1 MRAYERF
8 LNYVPVWTT
17 SDETSDTVPSADR
30 ELVLARMLVEEMKG
44 LGIADARVDDKGYVY
59 GHIPATPG
67 CEDKPSLG
75 LVAHMD
81 TVADASGENIKPQII
96 ENYDGKDVVLKGSGD
111 ILKVDEFPYLAELK
125 GRTLITTDGTTL
137 LGADDKAGIAE
148 ILTVAEEI
156 IKEGLPHGKICI
168 GFTPDEEIARGAKHF
183 DVEGFGAD
191 YAYTLDGDE
200 EGEIQFENF
209 NASTAF
215 ITIHGV
221 SVHTGS
227 AKDVMV
233 NSQTIATEIHQMLP
247 VNERPE
253 TTEGYEGFYHLV
265 SVQGNVTT
273 TKMKYFIRDFD
284 RRSFDARAQ
293 KLRDIA
299 EEMNKKYGEG
309 KVKVEIV
316 ESYYNMREKIEPC
329 MQLIDYAKAAIE
341 HAGITPI
348 VSPVRGG
355 TDGAR
360 LSFKGLPCPNLGT
373 GGHAFHG
380 VFEHITVEGMEKS
393 EDRILFW
400 RMVFFVTLICCIMG
414 MYNKNPFT
422 FAMNVI
428 TPVVLTA
435 LGIIMLK
442 LAECERAKES
452 GK

>member
-17 SDETSDTVPSADR
+17 SDETSDTVPAADR

-44 LGIADARVDDKGYVY
+44 LEIADARVDDKGYVY

-309 KVKVEIV
+309 KVEVEIV

-380 VFEHITVEGMEKS
+380 VFEHITVEGMDKA
-393 EDRILFW
+393 
-400 RMVFFVTLICCIMG
+400 VLIVKDIIRQ
-414 MYNKNPFT
+414 
-422 FAMNVI
+422 FA
-428 TPVVLTA
+428 
-435 LGIIMLK
+435 
-442 LAECERAKES
+442 E
-452 GK
+452 

>member
-253 TTEGYEGFYHLV
+253 TIEGYEGFYHLV

-309 KVKVEIV
+309 KVEVEIV

-380 VFEHITVEGMEKS
+380 VFEHITVEGMDKA
-393 EDRILFW
+393 
-400 RMVFFVTLICCIMG
+400 VLIVKDIIRQ
-414 MYNKNPFT
+414 
-422 FAMNVI
+422 FA
-428 TPVVLTA
+428 
-435 LGIIMLK
+435 
-442 LAECERAKES
+442 E
-452 GK
+452 

>member
-253 TTEGYEGFYHLV
+253 TTEGYEGFYHRV

-284 RRSFDARAQ
+284 RKSFDARAQ

-309 KVKVEIV
+309 KVEVEIV

-380 VFEHITVEGMEKS
+380 VFEHITVEGMDKA
-393 EDRILFW
+393 
-400 RMVFFVTLICCIMG
+400 VLIVKDIIRQ
-414 MYNKNPFT
+414 
-422 FAMNVI
+422 FA
-428 TPVVLTA
+428 
-435 LGIIMLK
+435 
-442 LAECERAKES
+442 E
-452 GK
+452 

>member
-75 LVAHMD
+75 LAAHMD

-309 KVKVEIV
+309 KVEVEIV

-380 VFEHITVEGMEKS
+380 VFEHITVEGMDKA
-393 EDRILFW
+393 
-400 RMVFFVTLICCIMG
+400 VLIVKDIIRQ
-414 MYNKNPFT
+414 
-422 FAMNVI
+422 FA
-428 TPVVLTA
+428 
-435 LGIIMLK
+435 
-442 LAECERAKES
+442 E
-452 GK
+452 

>member
-75 LVAHMD
+75 LAAHMD

-284 RRSFDARAQ
+284 RKSFDARAQ

-309 KVKVEIV
+309 KVEVEIV

-380 VFEHITVEGMEKS
+380 VFEHITVEGMDKA
-393 EDRILFW
+393 
-400 RMVFFVTLICCIMG
+400 VLIVKDIIRQ
-414 MYNKNPFT
+414 
-422 FAMNVI
+422 FA
-428 TPVVLTA
+428 
-435 LGIIMLK
+435 
-442 LAECERAKES
+442 E
-452 GK
+452 

>member
-309 KVKVEIV
+309 KVEVEIV
-316 ESYYNMREKIEPC
+316 ESYYNMREKIDPC

-380 VFEHITVEGMEKS
+380 VFEHITVEGMDKA
-393 EDRILFW
+393 
-400 RMVFFVTLICCIMG
+400 VLIVKDIIRQ
-414 MYNKNPFT
+414 
-422 FAMNVI
+422 FA
-428 TPVVLTA
+428 
-435 LGIIMLK
+435 
-442 LAECERAKES
+442 E
-452 GK
+452 

>member
-273 TKMKYFIRDFD
+273 TEMKYFIRDFD

-380 VFEHITVEGMEKS
+380 VFEHITVEGMDKA
-393 EDRILFW
+393 
-400 RMVFFVTLICCIMG
+400 VLIVKDIIRQ
-414 MYNKNPFT
+414 
-422 FAMNVI
+422 FA
-428 TPVVLTA
+428 
-435 LGIIMLK
+435 
-442 LAECERAKES
+442 E
-452 GK
+452 

>member
-96 ENYDGKDVVLKGSGD
+96 ENYDGKDVVLKGYGD

-309 KVKVEIV
+309 KVEVEIV

-380 VFEHITVEGMEKS
+380 VFEHITVEGMDKA
-393 EDRILFW
+393 
-400 RMVFFVTLICCIMG
+400 VLIVKDIIRQ
-414 MYNKNPFT
+414 
-422 FAMNVI
+422 FA
-428 TPVVLTA
+428 
-435 LGIIMLK
+435 
-442 LAECERAKES
+442 E
-452 GK
+452 

>member
-30 ELVLARMLVEEMKG
+30 ELVLARMLIEEMKG

-309 KVKVEIV
+309 KVEVEIV

-329 MQLIDYAKAAIE
+329 MRLIDYAKAAIE

-380 VFEHITVEGMEKS
+380 VFEHITVEGMDKA
-393 EDRILFW
+393 
-400 RMVFFVTLICCIMG
+400 VLIVKDIIRQ
-414 MYNKNPFT
+414 
-422 FAMNVI
+422 FA
-428 TPVVLTA
+428 
-435 LGIIMLK
+435 
-442 LAECERAKES
+442 E
-452 GK
+452 

>member
-30 ELVLARMLVEEMKG
+30 ELVLARILVEEMKG

-309 KVKVEIV
+309 KVEVEIV

-380 VFEHITVEGMEKS
+380 VFEHITVEGMDKA
-393 EDRILFW
+393 
-400 RMVFFVTLICCIMG
+400 VLIVKDIIRQ
-414 MYNKNPFT
+414 
-422 FAMNVI
+422 FA
-428 TPVVLTA
+428 
-435 LGIIMLK
+435 
-442 LAECERAKES
+442 E
-452 GK
+452 

>member
-1 MRAYERF
+1 MKAYERF

-59 GHIPATPG
+59 GHIPATHG

-380 VFEHITVEGMEKS
+380 VFEHITVEGMDKA
-393 EDRILFW
+393 
-400 RMVFFVTLICCIMG
+400 VLIVKDIIRQ
-414 MYNKNPFT
+414 
-422 FAMNVI
+422 FA
-428 TPVVLTA
+428 
-435 LGIIMLK
+435 
-442 LAECERAKES
+442 E
-452 GK
+452 

>member
-125 GRTLITTDGTTL
+125 DRTLITTDGTTL

-309 KVKVEIV
+309 KVEVEIV

-341 HAGITPI
+341 HVGITPI

-380 VFEHITVEGMEKS
+380 VFEHITVEGMDKA
-393 EDRILFW
+393 
-400 RMVFFVTLICCIMG
+400 VLIVKDIIRQ
-414 MYNKNPFT
+414 
-422 FAMNVI
+422 FA
-428 TPVVLTA
+428 
-435 LGIIMLK
+435 
-442 LAECERAKES
+442 E
-452 GK
+452 

>member
-44 LGIADARVDDKGYVY
+44 LGIADARVDNKGYVY

-111 ILKVDEFPYLAELK
+111 ILKVEEFPYLAELK

-293 KLRDIA
+293 KLRDIT
-299 EEMNKKYGEG
+299 EEMNKKYGEA
-309 KVKVEIV
+309 KVEVEIV

-380 VFEHITVEGMEKS
+380 VFEHITVEGMDKA
-393 EDRILFW
+393 
-400 RMVFFVTLICCIMG
+400 VLIVKDIIRQ
-414 MYNKNPFT
+414 
-422 FAMNVI
+422 FA
-428 TPVVLTA
+428 
-435 LGIIMLK
+435 
-442 LAECERAKES
+442 E
-452 GK
+452 

>member
-253 TTEGYEGFYHLV
+253 TTERYEGFYHLV

-309 KVKVEIV
+309 KVEVEIV

-380 VFEHITVEGMEKS
+380 VFEHITVEGMDKA
-393 EDRILFW
+393 
-400 RMVFFVTLICCIMG
+400 VLIVKDIIRQ
-414 MYNKNPFT
+414 
-422 FAMNVI
+422 FA
-428 TPVVLTA
+428 
-435 LGIIMLK
+435 
-442 LAECERAKES
+442 E
-452 GK
+452 

>member
-59 GHIPATPG
+59 GHIPATHG

-75 LVAHMD
+75 LVAYMD

-380 VFEHITVEGMEKS
+380 VFEHITVEGMDKA
-393 EDRILFW
+393 
-400 RMVFFVTLICCIMG
+400 VLIVKDIIRQ
-414 MYNKNPFT
+414 
-422 FAMNVI
+422 FA
-428 TPVVLTA
+428 
-435 LGIIMLK
+435 
-442 LAECERAKES
+442 E
-452 GK
+452 

>member
-81 TVADASGENIKPQII
+81 TVADASGENIKSQII

-309 KVKVEIV
+309 KVEVEIV

-341 HAGITPI
+341 HVGITPI

-380 VFEHITVEGMEKS
+380 VFEHITVEGMDKA
-393 EDRILFW
+393 
-400 RMVFFVTLICCIMG
+400 VLIVKDIIRQ
-414 MYNKNPFT
+414 
-422 FAMNVI
+422 FA
-428 TPVVLTA
+428 
-435 LGIIMLK
+435 
-442 LAECERAKES
+442 E
-452 GK
+452 

>member
-8 LNYVPVWTT
+8 LKYVSVWTT
-17 SDETSDTVPSADR
+17 SDATSDTVPSADR

-309 KVKVEIV
+309 KVEVEIV

-380 VFEHITVEGMEKS
+380 VFEHITVEGMDKA
-393 EDRILFW
+393 
-400 RMVFFVTLICCIMG
+400 VLIVKDIIRQ
-414 MYNKNPFT
+414 
-422 FAMNVI
+422 FA
-428 TPVVLTA
+428 
-435 LGIIMLK
+435 
-442 LAECERAKES
+442 E
-452 GK
+452 

>member
-44 LGIADARVDDKGYVY
+44 LEIADARVDDQGYVY

-309 KVKVEIV
+309 KVEVEIV

-380 VFEHITVEGMEKS
+380 VFEHITVEGMDKA
-393 EDRILFW
+393 
-400 RMVFFVTLICCIMG
+400 VLIVKDIIRQ
-414 MYNKNPFT
+414 
-422 FAMNVI
+422 FA
-428 TPVVLTA
+428 
-435 LGIIMLK
+435 
-442 LAECERAKES
+442 E
-452 GK
+452 

>member
-75 LVAHMD
+75 LVVHMD

-380 VFEHITVEGMEKS
+380 VFEHITVEGMDKA
-393 EDRILFW
+393 
-400 RMVFFVTLICCIMG
+400 VLIVKDIIRQ
-414 MYNKNPFT
+414 
-422 FAMNVI
+422 FA
-428 TPVVLTA
+428 
-435 LGIIMLK
+435 
-442 LAECERAKES
+442 E
-452 GK
+452 

>member
-309 KVKVEIV
+309 KVEVEIV

-373 GGHAFHG
+373 GGLAFHG
-380 VFEHITVEGMEKS
+380 VFEHITVEGMDKA
-393 EDRILFW
+393 
-400 RMVFFVTLICCIMG
+400 VLIVKDIIRQ
-414 MYNKNPFT
+414 
-422 FAMNVI
+422 FA
-428 TPVVLTA
+428 
-435 LGIIMLK
+435 
-442 LAECERAKES
+442 E
-452 GK
+452 

>member
-299 EEMNKKYGEG
+299 KEMNKKYGEG
-309 KVKVEIV
+309 KVEVEIV

-380 VFEHITVEGMEKS
+380 VFEHITVEGMDKA
-393 EDRILFW
+393 
-400 RMVFFVTLICCIMG
+400 VLIVKDIIRQ
-414 MYNKNPFT
+414 
-422 FAMNVI
+422 FA
-428 TPVVLTA
+428 
-435 LGIIMLK
+435 
-442 LAECERAKES
+442 E
-452 GK
+452 

>member
-8 LNYVPVWTT
+8 LNYVPVWTA

-380 VFEHITVEGMEKS
+380 VFEHITVEGMDKA
-393 EDRILFW
+393 
-400 RMVFFVTLICCIMG
+400 VLIVKDIIRQ
-414 MYNKNPFT
+414 
-422 FAMNVI
+422 FA
-428 TPVVLTA
+428 
-435 LGIIMLK
+435 
-442 LAECERAKES
+442 E
-452 GK
+452 

>member
-309 KVKVEIV
+309 KVEVEIV

-373 GGHAFHG
+373 ADMHSMAYLS
-380 VFEHITVEGMEKS
+380 IS
-393 EDRILFW
+393 R
-400 RMVFFVTLICCIMG
+400 
-414 MYNKNPFT
+414 
-422 FAMNVI
+422 
-428 TPVVLTA
+428 
-435 LGIIMLK
+435 
-442 LAECERAKES
+442 
-452 GK
+452 

>member
-81 TVADASGENIKPQII
+81 TVEDASGENIKPQII

-380 VFEHITVEGMEKS
+380 VFEHITVEGMDKA
-393 EDRILFW
+393 
-400 RMVFFVTLICCIMG
+400 VLIVKDIIRQ
-414 MYNKNPFT
+414 
-422 FAMNVI
+422 FA
-428 TPVVLTA
+428 
-435 LGIIMLK
+435 
-442 LAECERAKES
+442 E
-452 GK
+452 

>member
-111 ILKVDEFPYLAELK
+111 ILKVDEFPYLVELK

-309 KVKVEIV
+309 KVEVEIV

-380 VFEHITVEGMEKS
+380 VFEHITVEGMDKA
-393 EDRILFW
+393 
-400 RMVFFVTLICCIMG
+400 VLIVKDIIRQ
-414 MYNKNPFT
+414 
-422 FAMNVI
+422 FA
-428 TPVVLTA
+428 
-435 LGIIMLK
+435 
-442 LAECERAKES
+442 E
-452 GK
+452 

>member
-44 LGIADARVDDKGYVY
+44 LGITDARVDDKGYVY

-309 KVKVEIV
+309 KVEVEIV

-341 HAGITPI
+341 HVGITPI

-380 VFEHITVEGMEKS
+380 VFEHITVEGMDKA
-393 EDRILFW
+393 
-400 RMVFFVTLICCIMG
+400 VLIVKDIIRQ
-414 MYNKNPFT
+414 
-422 FAMNVI
+422 FA
-428 TPVVLTA
+428 
-435 LGIIMLK
+435 
-442 LAECERAKES
+442 E
-452 GK
+452 

>member
-309 KVKVEIV
+309 KVEVEIV

-380 VFEHITVEGMEKS
+380 VFEHITVVGMDKA
-393 EDRILFW
+393 
-400 RMVFFVTLICCIMG
+400 VLIVKDIIRQ
-414 MYNKNPFT
+414 
-422 FAMNVI
+422 FA
-428 TPVVLTA
+428 
-435 LGIIMLK
+435 
-442 LAECERAKES
+442 E
-452 GK
+452 

>member
-17 SDETSDTVPSADR
+17 SDETSDTVSSADR

-380 VFEHITVEGMEKS
+380 VFEHITVEGMDKA
-393 EDRILFW
+393 
-400 RMVFFVTLICCIMG
+400 VLIVKDIIRQ
-414 MYNKNPFT
+414 
-422 FAMNVI
+422 FA
-428 TPVVLTA
+428 
-435 LGIIMLK
+435 
-442 LAECERAKES
+442 E
-452 GK
+452 